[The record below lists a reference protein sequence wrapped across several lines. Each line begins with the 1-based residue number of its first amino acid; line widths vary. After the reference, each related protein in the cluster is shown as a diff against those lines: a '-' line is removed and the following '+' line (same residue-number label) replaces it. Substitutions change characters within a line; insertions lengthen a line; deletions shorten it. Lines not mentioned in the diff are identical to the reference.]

1 TPAGVGSQTGDLS
14 AIMIGNAPLWSEFF
28 KTPGKEVALLS
39 EWEEKLERITAVC
52 ARQNVTSMAGVPSW
66 MMVLLKHIMEKRGAA
81 TIAEVWP
88 GLELFIHGG
97 IGFEPYRAQYDAIC
111 PPGMRYLETYNASE
125 GFFGIQTDPGDRSMT
140 LMLDYGTFYEFMPLD
155 QVGQEDPQGVVPLE
169 GVRTGVD
176 YAMVITSVNGL
187 WRYMIGDTVRF
198 TSRYPFRFVIS
209 GRTKLYINAF
219 GEELMISNAEA
230 AMTRAC
236 AETGAVARDYTAA
249 PVFMDRDERGRHEW
263 MVEFDTP
270 PADTADFA
278 RRLDKA
284 LQDVNSDYEA
294 KRYKDITL
302 AAPAVNVAPRGLFD
316 AWLRSKG
323 KMGGQNK
330 VPRLRND
337 RALMEELKQMAQA
350 LGGKEEV

>member
-1 TPAGVGSQTGDLS
+1 
-14 AIMIGNAPLWSEFF
+14 
-28 KTPGKEVALLS
+28 
-39 EWEEKLERITAVC
+39 
-52 ARQNVTSMAGVPSW
+52 
-66 MMVLLKHIMEKRGAA
+66 
-81 TIAEVWP
+81 
-88 GLELFIHGG
+88 
-97 IGFEPYRAQYDAIC
+97 
-111 PPGMRYLETYNASE
+111 ASE